1 MTARRIGLIGWGAI
15 ATDVADG
22 LVARGYAVTVLCRS
36 GTGDRA
42 MPAGAAQV
50 ADLPALLAATP
61 DLVVETASQD
71 AVRHL
76 VPLCL
81 DAGHAVLISSVGAL
95 TDAGLLAM
103 LKETA
108 ERRGTHVVL
117 PAGAIGGLD
126 YVRAARHADD
136 AVIVYESRKP
146 VDAWRDELRALGVDP
161 ASLDAPLTLYEGDA
175 RGAASRYP
183 ANLNVAATL
192 ALAGRGFEGTQVRV
206 VVDPAV
212 DRNTHTITVESELGT
227 MAISL
232 ANRPALTNPKSSMV
246 VSRSI
251 LAATE
256 QYFSSVKML

>member
-22 LVARGYAVTVLCRS
+22 LIAQGFPVTVLCRS
-36 GTGDRA
+36 GAGDRT
-42 MPAGAAQV
+42 MPAGAVQV
-50 ADLPALLAATP
+50 GDLPALLASDPA
-61 DLVVETASQD
+61 LIVETASQD

-81 DAGHAVLISSVGAL
+81 DAGRAVLISSVGAL

-103 LKETA
+103 LQATA
-108 ERRGTHVVL
+108 EQRGTHIIL
-117 PAGAIGGLD
+117 PAGAIGALD
-126 YVRAARHADD
+126 YVRAARHAAD
-136 AVIVYESRKP
+136 ASVVYESRKP
-146 VDAWRDELRALGVDP
+146 VGAWREELRALGVDP
-161 ASLDAPLTLYEGDA
+161 DSLDAPLTLYEGDA

-212 DRNTHTITVESELGT
+212 ARNTHTITVESELGT
-227 MAISL
+227 MTISL
-232 ANRPALTNPKSSMV
+232 SNRPAVTNPKSSMV

-251 LAATE
+251 LAAVE
-256 QYFSSVKML
+256 QYFSRVKML